1 MTLFAER
8 IGHSGAFSSPLM
20 AFGSILGLV
29 LMSSVLYFLM
39 IVTYNIYFHPLAKFP
54 GPMSCAATR
63 IPYLRA
69 ILAGQVAQN
78 SKLLHKEYGDVVRI
92 APDELS
98 FVKGEAWKTIYGSR
112 PGHGQN
118 PKDARIYPPTAKGVP
133 SIILSND
140 EDHSRF
146 RRTLSYAFSE
156 SSLKSQEPIVKGYV
170 DLLIQRLHQNVNKGN
185 TSLDMVAWYNFT
197 TFDII
202 GDMAF
207 GEPFNCL
214 QNSAYHQ
221 WVSMIFSNFRYA
233 SYSNV
238 VRRFPASKFLLGL
251 ITPAHIVTQRNWHI
265 ELTKEKVKSRLSKP
279 NDRIDFFSHIL
290 KHKDTDRG
298 LSFDE
303 MITNGSTLIIAGSE
317 TTATLLSGVT
327 YFLLKNK
334 RVLNNLVEEIRSSF
348 QTEDEITIAT
358 CNQLGYL
365 QAVLT
370 EALRLYP
377 PAPSPLPRIVKGHGD
392 MIAGHW
398 VPGGTIVS
406 VPQLAAFHSSSN
418 FTDPESFIPERFLG
432 DPRFSD
438 DSQNV
443 LQPFSVGPR
452 NCIGRNLA
460 NAEMRL
466 ILTRVLFNFDMEL
479 DVRSENWEKQ
489 DSYLLW
495 DKSSLFVKLN
505 PK

>member
-1 MTLFAER
+1 
-8 IGHSGAFSSPLM
+8 M
-20 AFGSILGLV
+20 AAGSILALALV
-29 LMSSVLYFLM
+29 FSVLYFS
-39 IVTYNIYFHPLAKFP
+39 ITVTYNIFFHPLAKFP
-54 GPMSCAATR
+54 GPISCAATR
-63 IPYLRA
+63 IPYLQAVLDGR
-69 ILAGQVAQN
+69 VAQN
-78 SKLLHKEYGDVVRI
+78 PKLLHKKYGDVVRI

-98 FVKGEAWKTIYGSR
+98 FVNGEAWKTIYGSR

-118 PKDARIYPPTAKGVP
+118 PKDSRVYPPTAKGVP
-133 SIILSND
+133 SIIQSND

-156 SSLKSQEPIVKGYV
+156 SSLKAQEPIIKGYV
-170 DLLIQRLHQNVNKGN
+170 DLLIQRLHQNANNGS
-185 TSLDMVAWYNFT
+185 TPLDMVAWYNFT

-214 QNSAYHQ
+214 QSSAYHE
-221 WVSMIFSNFRYA
+221 WISMIFSNIRYA
-233 SYSNV
+233 SYSNIV
-238 VRRFPASKFLLGL
+238 KRFPASKFLLGL
-251 ITPAHIVTQRNWHI
+251 ITPARIVTQRNWHM
-265 ELTKEKVKSRLSKP
+265 ELTKEKVKSRLSKS
-279 NDRIDFFSHIL
+279 NDRVDFFSHIL

-298 LSFDE
+298 LTFDE
-303 MITNGSTLIIAGSE
+303 MVTNGSTLIIAGSE

-327 YFLLKNK
+327 FFLLKNE
-334 RVLNNLVEEIRSSF
+334 RVLKTLVREIRSSF
-348 QTEDEITIAT
+348 QTEDEITVAS
-358 CNQLGYL
+358 CNQLRYL
-365 QAVLT
+365 HAVLT

-377 PAPSPLPRIVKGHGD
+377 PAPSPFPRIVSGHGD
-392 MIAGHW
+392 TIAGHW

-432 DPRFSD
+432 DPRFFD
-438 DSQNV
+438 DSKNV
-443 LQPFSVGPR
+443 LQPFSFGPR

-466 ILTRVLFNFDMEL
+466 ILTRVLFNFNMEL
-479 DVRSENWEKQ
+479 DVRSEDWVNQ

-495 DKSSLFVKLN
+495 DKSSLFVKLT